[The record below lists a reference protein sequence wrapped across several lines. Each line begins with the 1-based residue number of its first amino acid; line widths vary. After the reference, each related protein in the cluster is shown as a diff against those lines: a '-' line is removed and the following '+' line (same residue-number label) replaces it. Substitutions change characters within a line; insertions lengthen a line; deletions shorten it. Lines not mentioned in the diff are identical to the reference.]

1 MSLAEVHAA
10 RAAAANPDIPA
21 DEDKVNAKGEVHFSS
36 KRGETDE
43 GGAALEGM
51 GDVEWEET
59 GWQGGGGDDGGG
71 AGASARQRMRAGG
84 KRTQAGEGREADL
97 SVRYLMAKVI
107 EQNRHKT
114 TSLLRQHCGYNN

>member
-21 DEDKVNAKGEVHFSS
+21 DEDKVNGQGEVHLSS
-36 KRGETDE
+36 KRGEKCE
-43 GGAALEGM
+43 GGADESLEGV
-51 GDVEWEET
+51 GDVEWEEA
-59 GWQGGGGDDGGG
+59 GWQGEGGDDGGG
-71 AGASARQRMRAGG
+71 AGAGARQRMRAGG

-107 EQNRHKT
+107 KQNRHKT
-114 TSLLRQHCGYNN
+114 TSLLRKHCE